1 MENGPQTIRL
11 TPLGSK
17 LMTKLISHLNTR
29 TDEYAANRA
38 AMQKLVDELN
48 QRLTIVRAGGG
59 ERGAAKFRE
68 QGKLLPRERLELLLD
83 PGTPLL
89 ELSPLAAWE
98 MYNNESPSASNITG
112 IGVVSG
118 VESLIYVNDATVKGG
133 AVYPM
138 SLHKTLRAQAIAA
151 ENRLPCIA
159 LVESA
164 GANLLHQDEIFI
176 LGGRS
181 FANQAR
187 MSAQRIPQIALVF
200 GSSTAGGAY
209 VPGMSDYVVMVR
221 KQATVYLGGPP
232 LVKMA
237 TGEIVDDETLGGAD
251 MHAQISGVSDYTA
264 ENDTDALRIGRLI
277 MQQLQQPKPVAN
289 LARRQTPEAP
299 AYDPDELLGI
309 IPADSKIPFDI
320 REVIARLVD
329 GSRFLEFKRDYGA
342 SLVVG
347 HAAINGW
354 PVGLIANNGILFS
367 EEANKAAQFIQLCNQ
382 QRTPIV
388 YLQNITG
395 FMVGTKYE
403 REGII
408 KHGSKMINAVATSSV
423 PQFTVIVGGSYG
435 AGNYA
440 MCGRAYDPR
449 FLWTWPN
456 SRIAVMGG
464 EQAAG
469 VLAIVQEERAR
480 KKGVEPD
487 ATAIQRMQMMTR
499 QKFEKESSPY
509 YATARLWDD
518 GILDPRDTRQALSVG
533 LSAANNVDFVTA
545 GQPHYGVFRM

>member
-1 MENGPQTIRL
+1 
-11 TPLGSK
+11 
-17 LMTKLISHLNTR
+17 MTQLHSHLNTR
-29 TDEYAANRA
+29 SDEYRASRA

-48 QRLTIVRAGGG
+48 QRLAVIRAGGG

-83 PGTPLL
+83 PGTPFL

-98 MYNNESPSASNITG
+98 MYSNESPAASNITG

-118 VESLIYVNDATVKGG
+118 VESMIFVNDATVKGG

-138 SLHKTLRAQAIAA
+138 SLHKTLRAQAIAE

-164 GANLLHQDEIFI
+164 GANLLFQDEIFI

-221 KQATVYLGGPP
+221 QQATVYLGGPP

-237 TGEIVDDETLGGAD
+237 TGEVVDDETLGGAD

-264 ENDTDALRIGRLI
+264 ENDSDALRIGRLI
-277 MQQLQQPKPVAN
+277 MQQLQQPKPAPN
-289 LARRQTPEAP
+289 LARRQSPEEP

-309 IPADSKIPFDI
+309 IPADGKIPFDI

-480 KKGVEPD
+480 KKGIEPD
-487 ATAIQRMQMMTR
+487 ANAIQMMQMMTR

-533 LSAANNVDFVTA
+533 LSAANNVDFVTP

>member
-1 MENGPQTIRL
+1 
-11 TPLGSK
+11 
-17 LMTKLISHLNTR
+17 MTKLDSRLNTR
-29 TDEYAANRA
+29 SDEYAANRQ
-38 AMQKLVDELN
+38 AMDKLVVQLN
-48 QRLTIVRAGGG
+48 QRLATVRAGGG
-59 ERGAAKFRE
+59 ERGVAKFRE

-83 PGTPLL
+83 PGTPFL
-89 ELSPLAAWE
+89 ELSPLAAYG
-98 MYNNESPSASNITG
+98 MYNDESPAASNIIG

-118 VESLIYVNDATVKGG
+118 VECMIYANDATVKGG

-138 SLHKTLRAQAIAA
+138 TLQKTLRAQTIAA
-151 ENRLPCIA
+151 ENRLPSIA

-187 MSAQRIPQIALVF
+187 MSAQRIPQLSLVF

-237 TGEIVDDETLGGAD
+237 TGEVVDDETLGGAD
-251 MHAQISGVSDYTA
+251 MHAQISGLSDYTA
-264 ENDTDALRIGRLI
+264 ENDADALRIGRLI
-277 MQQLQQPKPVAN
+277 MQQLSQPKPTPN
-289 LARRQTPEAP
+289 LARRQTPEPP
-299 AYDPDELLGI
+299 AYDPDELLGV
-309 IPADSKIPFDI
+309 IPADAKIPYDI

-382 QRTPIV
+382 QRTPII
-388 YLQNITG
+388 YIQNITG

-408 KHGSKMINAVATSSV
+408 KHGSKMINAVATSTV

-480 KKGVEPD
+480 KKGQEPD
-487 ATAIQRMQMMTR
+487 QNAIQMMQMMTR
-499 QKFEKESSPY
+499 QKFEQESSPY

-518 GILDPRDTRQALSVG
+518 GIIDPRDTRQALSVG
-533 LSAANNVDFVTA
+533 LSAANNVDYVTP

>member
-1 MENGPQTIRL
+1 V
-11 TPLGSK
+11 K
-17 LMTKLISHLNTR
+17 LKSNLNPR
-29 TDEYAANRA
+29 SDEFNANQA
-38 AMQKLVDELN
+38 AMQKLVDELEEK
-48 QRLTIVRAGGG
+48 LTAVRQSGS
-59 ERGAAKFRE
+59 ERSIKKFRE
-68 QGKLLPRERLELLLD
+68 AGKLLPRERLELLLD
-83 PGTPLL
+83 PGTPFL
-89 ELSPLAAWE
+89 ELSPLAAHG
-98 MYNNESPSASNITG
+98 MYNDESPAASNITG
-112 IGVVSG
+112 IGIVSG
-118 VESLIYVNDATVKGG
+118 VESMIFVNDATVKGG

-138 SLHKTLRAQAIAA
+138 TLHKTLRAQTIAE

-164 GANLLHQDEIFI
+164 GANLLYQDEIFI

-187 MSAQRIPQIALVF
+187 MSAQGIPQVALVF

-221 KQATVYLGGPP
+221 NQATVYLGGPP

-237 TGEIVDDETLGGAD
+237 TGEVVDDETLGGAD
-251 MHAQISGVSDYTA
+251 MHAQVSGVSDYTA
-264 ENDTDALRIGRLI
+264 EDDTDAIRIGRLI
-277 MQQLQQPKPVAN
+277 MQQLAQPKPTVN
-289 LARRQTPEAP
+289 LAQRQTPKPP
-299 AYDPDELLGI
+299 AYDPAELLGI
-309 IPADSKIPFDI
+309 IPADAKIPFDI

-329 GSRFLEFKRDYGA
+329 GSRFLEFKRGYGT

-347 HAAINGW
+347 HAHINGW
-354 PVGLIANNGILFS
+354 PVGLIGNNGILFS

-408 KHGSKMINAVATSSV
+408 KHGSKMINAVATSTV
-423 PQFTVIVGGSYG
+423 PQFTLIVGGSYG

-480 KKGVEPD
+480 KKGTEPD
-487 ATAIQRMQMMTR
+487 VNAIQMMQMMTR
-499 QKFEKESSPY
+499 QKFEEESSPY

-518 GILDPRDTRQALSVG
+518 GIIDPCDTRHALSVG
-533 LSAANNVDFVTA
+533 LSVANNVDFVSSGA
-545 GQPHYGVFRM
+545 PHYGVFRM

>member
-1 MENGPQTIRL
+1 VKL
-11 TPLGSK
+11 DSK
-17 LMTKLISHLNTR
+17 LNPRSDDFKTNQV
-29 TDEYAANRA
+29 
-38 AMQKLVDELN
+38 AMQKLVDELEEK
-48 QRLTIVRAGGG
+48 LTAVRNSGS
-59 ERGAAKFRE
+59 ERSIQKVRDA
-68 QGKLLPRERLELLLD
+68 GKLFPRERLELLLD
-83 PGTPLL
+83 PGTPFL
-89 ELSPLAAWE
+89 ELSPLAANG
-98 MYNNESPSASNITG
+98 MYNNESPAASNITG
-112 IGVVSG
+112 IGIVSG
-118 VESLIYVNDATVKGG
+118 VECMIFVNDATVKGG

-138 SLHKTLRAQAIAA
+138 TLHKTLRAQAIAE

-164 GANLLHQDEIFI
+164 GANLLYQDDIFI

-187 MSAQRIPQIALVF
+187 MSAQGIPQVALVF

-221 KQATVYLGGPP
+221 NQATVYLGGPP

-237 TGEIVDDETLGGAD
+237 TGEVVDDETLGGAD
-251 MHAQISGVSDYTA
+251 MHAQVSGVSDYTA
-264 ENDTDALRIGRLI
+264 EDDTDAIRIGRLI
-277 MQQLQQPKPVAN
+277 MQQLAQTKPSVN
-289 LARRQTPEAP
+289 LAQRQTPEP
-299 AYDPDELLGI
+299 TAYDPSELMGV
-309 IPADSKIPFDI
+309 IPADAKTPFDM

-329 GSRFLEFKRDYGA
+329 GSRFLEFKRAYGT
-342 SLVVG
+342 SLTVG
-347 HAAINGW
+347 HAHINGW
-354 PVGLIANNGILFS
+354 PVGLIGNNGILFS

-382 QRTPIV
+382 QRTPLV

-408 KHGSKMINAVATSSV
+408 KHGSKMINAVATSTV

-487 ATAIQRMQMMTR
+487 ANAIQMMQMMTR
-499 QKFEKESSPY
+499 QKFEQESSPY

-518 GILDPRDTRQALSVG
+518 GIIDPRDTRQALCVG
-533 LSAANNVDFVTA
+533 LSVANNVDYVSLGA
-545 GQPHYGVFRM
+545 PRYGVFRM

>member
-1 MENGPQTIRL
+1 MKL
-11 TPLGSK
+11 DSK
-17 LMTKLISHLNTR
+17 LNPRS
-29 TDEYAANRA
+29 DEFKTNQA
-38 AMQKLVDELN
+38 AMQKLVDELEEK
-48 QRLTIVRAGGG
+48 LTAVSTPPSHAQQ
-59 ERGAAKFRE
+59 KF
-68 QGKLLPRERLELLLD
+68 QDAGKLLPRQRLELLLD
-83 PGTPLL
+83 PGTPFL
-89 ELSPLAAWE
+89 ELSPLAANG
-98 MYNNESPSASNITG
+98 MYNDESPAASNITG
-112 IGVVSG
+112 IGIVSG
-118 VESLIYVNDATVKGG
+118 VECMIFVNDATVKGG

-138 SLHKTLRAQAIAA
+138 TLHKTLRAQAIAE

-164 GANLLHQDEIFI
+164 GANLLYQDDIFI

-187 MSAQRIPQIALVF
+187 MSAQGIPQVALVF

-221 KQATVYLGGPP
+221 HQATVYLGGPP

-237 TGEIVDDETLGGAD
+237 TGEVVDDETLGGAD

-264 ENDTDALRIGRLI
+264 ADDTDAIRIGRLI
-277 MQQLQQPKPVAN
+277 MQQLAQPKPSIN
-289 LARRQTPEAP
+289 LAQRQTPEPP
-299 AYDPDELLGI
+299 AYDPSELLGI
-309 IPADSKIPFDI
+309 IPADARIPFDM
-320 REVIARLVD
+320 REVITRIVD
-329 GSRFLEFKRDYGA
+329 GSRFLEFKRDYGR
-342 SLVVG
+342 SLIVG
-347 HAAINGW
+347 HAHINGW
-354 PVGLIANNGILFS
+354 PVGLIGNNGILFS

-382 QRTPIV
+382 QRTPLV

-408 KHGSKMINAVATSSV
+408 KHGSKMINAVATSTV

-440 MCGRAYDPR
+440 MRGRAYDPR

-480 KKGVEPD
+480 KKGIEPD
-487 ATAIQRMQMMTR
+487 ANAIQMMQMMTR
-499 QKFEKESSPY
+499 QKFEQESSPY

-518 GILDPRDTRQALSVG
+518 GIIDPRDTRQALCVG
-533 LSAANNVDFVTA
+533 LSVANNVDYVSPGA
-545 GQPHYGVFRM
+545 PRYGVFRM